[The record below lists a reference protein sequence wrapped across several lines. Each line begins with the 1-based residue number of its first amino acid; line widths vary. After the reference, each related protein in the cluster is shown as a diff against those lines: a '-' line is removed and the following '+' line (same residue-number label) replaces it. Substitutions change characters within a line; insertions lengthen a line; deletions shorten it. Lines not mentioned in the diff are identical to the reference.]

1 MNKIDIALLLVAL
14 VAFVWA
20 AWSAIRKPSRGNIW
34 TLTVSGVIFG
44 LVSGLT
50 IAWQLYIPELRSVL
64 NNTYTAILDDQLHT
78 SMISA
83 AALGRLEDGKNDETK
98 SFLAEQV
105 ARYYRELKGAKTLN
119 AQQQKTVEIIEELS
133 SKSEILR
140 QKLAEKTKRPKD

>member
-1 MNKIDIALLLVAL
+1 MNKIDIALLLAL

-50 IAWQLYIPELRSVL
+50 IAWRLYIPELRSVL
-64 NNTYTAILDDQLHT
+64 SNTYTAIVNDQLHT

-83 AALGRLEDGKNDETK
+83 AALRRLEDGKNAETK

-105 ARYYRELKGAKTLN
+105 ARYYREVQGAKTLN
-119 AQQQKTVEIIEELS
+119 AQQQKTVAIIEELS
-133 SKSEILR
+133 SKSETLR
-140 QKLAEKTKRPKD
+140 QKLAEQTKQSKD